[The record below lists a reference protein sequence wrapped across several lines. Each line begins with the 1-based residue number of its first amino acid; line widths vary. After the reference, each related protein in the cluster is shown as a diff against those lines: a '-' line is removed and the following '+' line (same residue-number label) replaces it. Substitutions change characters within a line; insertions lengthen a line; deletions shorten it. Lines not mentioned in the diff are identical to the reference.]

1 MQLPRN
7 WRPWAV
13 RGGLALLLAAIPL
26 IISRADLCGIP
37 PSQAALPVATELAAQ
52 GAVSTVD
59 WRKLQELNL
68 RTGRPSS
75 SLGALNNRP
84 VRIAG
89 FMVPLED
96 EEAQVS
102 EFLLV
107 PYPQACIHVPA
118 PPSNQIVHVKMQGN
132 RKARVYWFEPVWVYG
147 NLKIQRTNSIYAEA
161 AFFLA
166 GNRTELYDEPMN
178 AQ

>member
-1 MQLPRN
+1 MLRLFA
-7 WRPWAV
+7 AV
-13 RGGLALLLAAIPL
+13 LLLGIPL
-26 IISRADLCGIP
+26 FISRSDVCQIP
-37 PSQAALPVATELAAQ
+37 VGTVTVPVSTGLQAQ
-52 GAVSTVD
+52 GAVATVD

-68 RTGRPSS
+68 RTGRPSG
-75 SLGALNNRP
+75 SLGALNNKP

-96 EEAQVS
+96 EESQVS

-118 PPSNQIVHVKMQGN
+118 PPPNQIVHVKMQGN
-132 RKARVYWFEPVWVYG
+132 RRARVYWFEPVWVYG

-161 AFFLA
+161 AFFLQ
-166 GNRTELYDEPMN
+166 GSRTELYDEPMN
-178 AQ
+178 AR